1 MMQLESLLQALKENR
16 LVLFIGSGFSKECGF
31 PDWKNLAK
39 PIAKELNYPLDD
51 NTDYSLVFQYYQDK
65 YDNCNKLNA
74 LLKNTFSIAPKHL
87 ENHNLLAALPVAE
100 IWTTNYDTSIERHF
114 EDCGRIIDVKR
125 NIHDLTIKASK
136 ADCSLYK
143 MHGDVS
149 VSTECVLTKDD
160 YENYFH
166 THEPF
171 TNVLKHTL
179 MEKTVLFIGYSL
191 NDPDLQ
197 TILSSIRRYYD
208 KDFST
213 HYWITKIETEA
224 DKRIKQEL
232 FIKNLKNYGIEAIE
246 IDDFSE
252 ITKLLKDLNFGIKR
266 NNIFI
271 SGASAEADEAKIKVR
286 NDFIRSLSSELIKR
300 NYTIFNG
307 FGLGVG
313 SSVIEGAY
321 SELYSGNLYKNSRER
336 IKLYPFYQQNVDT
349 DKSKRDAFKTVY
361 RKEMLK
367 QVGVAIFIYGTK
379 LESGKIVNSSGME
392 EEFTIAKENK
402 IRLIPVCSTGGMAEK
417 LWKRVNAALDSFGY
431 TTDELK
437 DLFYKLKALKPEDKK
452 DELIEVI
459 FSIIGKLT
467 ETDK

>member
-1 MMQLESLLQALKENR
+1 MMQLEPLLQALKDNR
-16 LVLFIGSGFSKECGF
+16 LVPFIGSGFSKECGF
-31 PDWKNLAK
+31 PDWKELAI

-65 YDNCNKLNA
+65 YDNRNNLNA
-74 LLKNTFSIAPKHL
+74 LLKDTFSIAPKDL
-87 ENHNLLAALPVAE
+87 ENHNLLAALPVTE
-100 IWTTNYDTSIERHF
+100 IWTTNYDTSIENHF
-114 EDCGRIIDVKR
+114 ENSGRIIDVKR

-136 ADCSLYK
+136 ADCTLYK

-149 VSTECVLTKDD
+149 APTKCVLTKDD
-160 YENYFH
+160 YENYFN

-171 TNVLKHTL
+171 TNVLKHIL
-179 MEKTVLFIGYSL
+179 MEKTILFIGYSL

-197 TILSSIRRYYD
+197 TILSGIRRYYD
-208 KDFST
+208 KNFST
-213 HYWITKIETEA
+213 HYWITKIEAES

-246 IDDFSE
+246 FDDFSE
-252 ITKLLKDLNFGIKR
+252 ITKLLKDLNLGVKR

-271 SGASAEADEAKIKVR
+271 SGASAETEEAKIKVR
-286 NDFIRSLSSELIKR
+286 NDFIRTLSSELIKR

-349 DKSKRDAFKTVY
+349 DKSKRDAFKAAY

-367 QVGVAIFIYGTK
+367 HAGVAIFVYGTK
-379 LESGKIVNSSGME
+379 LEGGKIVNSSGME
-392 EEFTIAKENK
+392 EEFNIAKENG
-402 IRLIPVCSTGGMAEK
+402 ICLIPVCSTGGKAET
-417 LWKRVNAALDSFGY
+417 LWKKVKAALDSFGY

-437 DLFYKLKALKPEDKK
+437 DLFGKLKTLKPEDKK

-459 FSIIGKLT
+459 FSIIEKIT